1 MIKNAQ
7 KLAQVFFCLCLIS
20 ILAACNGQQDG
31 SSLLTEEQPQLQQTL
46 TQTPNPEHS
55 NSLQAS
61 PQALSSGDLICDR
74 AAPGR
79 PIDVTVPDESTFRPG
94 DVFTKTWRLV
104 NAGDCTWTENYAIVW
119 FSGEPLGSARIQFLD
134 SPVRPGE
141 SVDLSVEL
149 TAPSQIGTYQSNWKL
164 RNTDGQLFGLGPQG
178 DAPIWVRI
186 HVSSGATATPS
197 PLPTRT
203 PTPLVYQQGEFEL
216 QADIRLDFDSGGLDT
231 GETDDVIIS
240 FENEAVKLTPL
251 DGTLVGLTP
260 SDIVPGQ
267 TDCKARPL
275 SSEAVTIPDLSRRA
289 YICYQSNQGLP
300 GYLWLGMNESGTT
313 GLKAGFMTWFVP

>member
-1 MIKNAQ
+1 MKRMIKNAQ

-164 RNTDGQLFGLGPQG
+164 RIQMPLLALGRG
-178 DAPIWVRI
+178 GWPIWV
-186 HVSSGATATPS
+186 VFMYPASTAN
-197 PLPTRT
+197 LLCTRT
-203 PTPLVYQQGEFEL
+203 PRRVYQQANLNCKRFP
-216 QADIRLDFDSGGLDT
+216 DFDS
-231 GETDDVIIS
+231 
-240 FENEAVKLTPL
+240 AVWIPQTEMYHQLK
-251 DGTLVGLTP
+251 P
-260 SDIVPGQ
+260 SG
-267 TDCKARPL
+267 
-275 SSEAVTIPDLSRRA
+275 
-289 YICYQSNQGLP
+289 
-300 GYLWLGMNESGTT
+300 
-313 GLKAGFMTWFVP
+313 